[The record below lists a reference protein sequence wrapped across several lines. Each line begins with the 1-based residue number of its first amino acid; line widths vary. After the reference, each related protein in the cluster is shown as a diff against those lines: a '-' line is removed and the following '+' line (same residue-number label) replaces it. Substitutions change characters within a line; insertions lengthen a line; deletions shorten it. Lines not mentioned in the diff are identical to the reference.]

1 MKRPAWLVAV
11 VFVGAGLASAQP
23 KLKIYISADMEGVGG
38 VVSNLQT
45 GPGQPEYERFRRFM
59 TAEVIAAIEA
69 AKAAGA
75 TEIVVSDSHGNG
87 QNILVEELPTDI
99 KLIRSWPR
107 PLGMMEGIDNSFD
120 AAVFLGYHAGEG
132 TAEGVLAHT
141 MVGNRVLDVKLNGV
155 SMPEAGISAALA
167 GHFGV
172 PVVFVAGDQTAVRQT
187 RELLGD
193 IEGVEV
199 KRAIGVTAAET
210 LPPVRIQ
217 QLIKDKLTTAI
228 RERSRY
234 RPYKLPGPVTL
245 QLTLKRIVDAELLA
259 MLPDVRRVRGNAVEF
274 RGKDMVEVSKFIVHA
289 LSYNAQ

>member
-1 MKRPAWLVAV
+1 M
-11 VFVGAGLASAQP
+11 ASAQP